1 MCGRL
6 WQVGRALIDGVSA
19 ALAETGAPFTIGG
32 VAPMPAFLCTGEFRG
47 RRLSGTETQQAWL
60 YLLGEMARRG
70 VLWRRQSLLVLSY
83 SHSDEDIA
91 PVVAA
96 CGEVLAGLAE
106 RLAAGTLD
114 ENVAFTP
121 PPGFNRL

>member
-1 MCGRL
+1 M
-6 WQVGRALIDGVSA
+6 ST

-32 VAPMPAFLCTGEFRG
+32 VAPMPAFLSTGEFRG
-47 RRLSGTETQQAWL
+47 RRLSEPETQRAWL

-91 PVVAA
+91 EVVAA
-96 CGEVLAGLAE
+96 CRESLSGLAE
-106 RLAAGTLD
+106 RLAARTLD
-114 ENVAFTP
+114 NDISFAP
-121 PPGFNRL
+121 PPGFSRL